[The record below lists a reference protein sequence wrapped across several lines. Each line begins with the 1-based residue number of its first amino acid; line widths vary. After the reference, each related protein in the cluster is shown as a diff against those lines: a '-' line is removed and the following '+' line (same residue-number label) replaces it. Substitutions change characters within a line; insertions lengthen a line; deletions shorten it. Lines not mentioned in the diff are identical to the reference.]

1 MSNHLRADGRCRGGD
16 SEPSALAYSIPNAAA
31 RIGISR
37 SGLYE
42 LIGAGEI
49 AVIKVGAR
57 TLIGDDD
64 LRAFLQRHRIV
75 TAHSR
80 ESA

>member
-1 MSNHLRADGRCRGGD
+1 MSNHLREDGRCRGGT

-42 LIGAGEI
+42 LIHACEI
-49 AVIKVGAR
+49 PVIKVGAR

-64 LRAFLQRHRIV
+64 LRAFLDRHRIV
-75 TAHSR
+75 TVHD
-80 ESA
+80 SAP